1 MINLDDKKYEV
12 KDVKI
17 FNGGNAGIVKEC
29 NVRIERRGADEDTK
43 LPLYKLVFTD
53 NTKAELNDSIFNNF
67 DNMSE
72 KALEFFVRK
81 MKHLAK
87 VFRVDDKLP
96 ARVASYDEL
105 LDITMRLCHKNSS
118 NIKVNLA
125 VCYGTKAKPSRYLMV
140 DGFWGIQN
148 AEDTI
153 PVLSKNALLERPE
166 ADDDNPVVAAGKS
179 SGGSNATG
187 SDSSI
192 DDLPFSEG
200 ADADW

>member
-72 KALEFFVRK
+72 NGSR
-81 MKHLAK
+81 
-87 VFRVDDKLP
+87 
-96 ARVASYDEL
+96 
-105 LDITMRLCHKNSS
+105 ILCKKN
-118 NIKVNLA
+118 
-125 VCYGTKAKPSRYLMV
+125 
-140 DGFWGIQN
+140 
-148 AEDTI
+148 
-153 PVLSKNALLERPE
+153 E
-166 ADDDNPVVAAGKS
+166 APC
-179 SGGSNATG
+179 
-187 SDSSI
+187 
-192 DDLPFSEG
+192 
-200 ADADW
+200 

>member
-17 FNGGNAGIVKEC
+17 FNGGNAGIVKGC
-29 NVRIERRGADEDTK
+29 NVRIEKRGADEDTK
-43 LPLYKLVFTD
+43 LPLYKLIFPD
-53 NTKAELNDSIFNNF
+53 NKKAQLHDSIFNNF

-96 ARVASYDEL
+96 SRVASYDEL

-125 VCYGTKAKPSRYLMV
+125 VCYGTKANPSRYLMV

-166 ADDDNPVVAAGKS
+166 ADDDNPISIGGKS
-179 SGGSNATG
+179 SGGSNTTG